1 MCSIICEVATL
12 SQNLLDSAIVIYA
25 LAVELF
31 GLEKQYFSDTF
42 INLYEKRNHKL
53 ADILR
58 KIGNYL
64 DTNPS

>member
-42 INLYEKRNHKL
+42 INLYEKRNPKL

-58 KIGNYL
+58 KIGSYL
-64 DTNPS
+64 DTSPS

>member
-12 SQNLLDSAIVIYA
+12 SKNLLDSAIVIYA

-31 GLEKQYFSDTF
+31 GVEKQYFSDTF
-42 INLYEKRNHKL
+42 INLYEKRNPKL

-58 KIGNYL
+58 KIGSYL
-64 DTNPS
+64 DTSPS